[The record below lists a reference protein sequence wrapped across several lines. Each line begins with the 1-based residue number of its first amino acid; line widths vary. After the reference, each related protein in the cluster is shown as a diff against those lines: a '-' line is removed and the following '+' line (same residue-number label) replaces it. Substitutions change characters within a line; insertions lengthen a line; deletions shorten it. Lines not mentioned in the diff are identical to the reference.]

1 MGRNRV
7 ITTRV
12 SPEAYKKMLQKCADG
27 GCSPYEYYRNLVYS
41 DVGLNVEGVDI
52 DKVVPADENPIVEEE
67 PVPEE
72 EEKEDERDN
81 IEKRYKIV
89 G

>member
-27 GCSPYEYYRNLVYS
+27 GCSPYEYFRHLVYA
-41 DVGLNVEGVDI
+41 DIRLNE
-52 DKVVPADENPIVEEE
+52 AE
-67 PVPEE
+67 PVPEIEAEPVPEPE
-72 EEKEDERDN
+72 EPDEEMKQTELVKNGRSDEGR
-81 IEKRYKIV
+81 IRIT

>member
-27 GCSPYEYYRNLVYS
+27 GCSPYEYFRHLVNE
-41 DVGLNVEGVDI
+41 DVGLNVDGDAVKDLDRVQEPEQ
-52 DKVVPADENPIVEEE
+52 KVLIV
-67 PVPEE
+67 
-72 EEKEDERDN
+72 K
-81 IEKRYKIV
+81 
-89 G
+89 

>member
-27 GCSPYEYYRNLVYS
+27 GCSPYEYYRNLVYA
-41 DVGLNVEGVDI
+41 DVGINEAEP
-52 DKVVPADENPIVEEE
+52 VPEIEADPVPEPEE
-67 PVPEE
+67 PVPE